1 MSIKRIEVKTKAL
14 SNHVWRKYHLTYD
27 ASSLRIYLEG
37 KNVVIQF
44 IDRDLV
50 ITHLQV
56 DITKLTEKKKITT
69 DQRYLIPA
77 KYDTVEI
84 RIVNSNDEFAILNIL
99 EAAFSDRPMPMIH
112 DQEGFQSLIPKNYIG
127 SRRDFRRVREDDNR
141 PTLNINIISAKDGN
155 DKKGFFSQA
164 RQFASGIA
172 LAMQIHLDFVNIQYQ
187 TRYRGGRYMSAEF
200 MDIMQAMSESLREAG
215 IELTSDH
222 LIDLISY
229 IEMNLVDA
237 KKLRKHPRGYEY
249 EEDEFFY

>member
-14 SNHVWRKYHLTYD
+14 SNHVWRKHHLTYD
-27 ASSLRIYLEG
+27 ASSLKIYLEG

-56 DITKLTEKKKITT
+56 D
-69 DQRYLIPA
+69 
-77 KYDTVEI
+77 TVEI
-84 RIVNSNDEFAILNIL
+84 RIVKSNDEFAILNIL

-222 LIDLISY
+222 LIELISY